1 MWDVSKE
8 YDLDFA
14 ATTQGLTYRDT
25 CMVLLRFALERYGPR
40 TRSCRRVV
48 VGGGSHFA
56 LVGSLFSIRV
66 DCGIYLAEASSI
78 FFDCL
83 ANGRVPFGRDV
94 YCFFQ
99 LHRIC
104 GRTRKHGWM
113 GIHSV
118 DFRLH
123 DPITDLCH
131 SGLRL
136 RPRDM
141 EQIINANGFVQFIAG
156 PWVFLMNTEL
166 TFHRSGTWPAGRRAA
181 SVPSL
186 PMLAIHPQRQPAI
199 PGEGHWGNI

>member
-1 MWDVSKE
+1 
-8 YDLDFA
+8 
-14 ATTQGLTYRDT
+14 
-25 CMVLLRFALERYGPR
+25 MVLLRFALERYGPR

-66 DCGIYLAEASSI
+66 DCGIYLAKATSV

-83 ANGRVPFGRDV
+83 ASGRVPFGRDFH
-94 YCFFQ
+94 CFFQ

-141 EQIINANGFVQFIAG
+141 EQIKNANELVQLIAG
-156 PWVFLMNTEL
+156 RSNFRWGTRGQGSFPFNFCISLPGELGVRVHFLSIFAYPYHAPPAKKDKNTPKGPWCPLGLL
-166 TFHRSGTWPAGRRAA
+166 TFG
-181 SVPSL
+181 L
-186 PMLAIHPQRQPAI
+186 EKL
-199 PGEGHWGNI
+199 